1 MKRMQGINDIDIYR
15 LAKGEIENI
24 LNLYREEREK
34 SKSLDK
40 NLIKIIDDAV
50 FETIINNKY
59 SNRSYD
65 IKLEPNTFNYK
76 TAEINKLLGYD
87 ANTKSSLLIQNQ
99 RYNPVNDKYKYLY
112 DSIPTTYFMIN
123 KLNIDFKPTY
133 FDYEYIYPFVLFK
146 PKNEYGHRKY
156 FEEFKN
162 DKIVLIDSIQ
172 ELKKDED
179 KYYCNKLYSYYQ
191 NSKYKHHMD
200 YKENNFLM
208 KLVKGSECVLTINKY
223 DKEELKLLSS

>member
-1 MKRMQGINDIDIYR
+1 MNRFRGINDMDVYR
-15 LAKGEIENI
+15 KAKEEIEII
-24 LNLYREEREK
+24 LYLYREERKK

-40 NLIKIIDDAV
+40 NLIKIIDDVV

-59 SNRSYD
+59 SDKSYD
-65 IKLEPNTFNYK
+65 IKLEPNTYNR
-76 TAEINKLLGYD
+76 TDINKLLGYD

-99 RYNPVNDKYKYLY
+99 RYNPVNDKYKHLFHN
-112 DSIPTTYFMIN
+112 IPTTYFMIN
-123 KLNIDFKPTY
+123 KLNINFKPTY

-146 PKNEYGHRKY
+146 IKNEYVYCKY

-162 DKIVLIDSIQ
+162 EKVVLIDSIQ

-179 KYYCNKLYSYYQ
+179 EYYCYKLYSYYQ
-191 NSKYKHHMD
+191 NSKYKNHMD
-200 YKENNFLM
+200 YKENNFFL
-208 KLVKGSECVLTINKY
+208 KLIKGRECVLTINKY

>member
-1 MKRMQGINDIDIYR
+1 MKSINDMDVYR
-15 LAKGEIENI
+15 KAKEEIENI
-24 LNLYREEREK
+24 LNLYREERDN
-34 SKSLDK
+34 SKSLDN

-59 SNRSYD
+59 SDISYD
-65 IKLEPNTFNYK
+65 IKLEPNTYNRI
-76 TAEINKLLGYD
+76 AEINKLLGYD

-99 RYNPVNDKYKYLY
+99 RYNPVNDKYKHLY
-112 DSIPTTYFMIN
+112 HNIPTTYFMIN
-123 KLNIDFKPTY
+123 KLNINFKPTY

-146 PKNEYGHRKY
+146 TKNEYHYHKY

-162 DKIVLIDSIQ
+162 DKAVLIDSIQ

-179 KYYCNKLYSYYQ
+179 EYYCNKLYSYYQ
-191 NSKYKHHMD
+191 NSKYKNYMD

-208 KLVKGSECVLTINKY
+208 KLIKGRECILTINKY
-223 DKEELKLLSS
+223 NKEELKLLSS